1 MDRAVNPPVEPVSS
15 APNAAA
21 WYASTGVVAAVDAHA
36 HVFARDLPLAPVV
49 RHAPDYDASL
59 DAYVGHL
66 AAHGITHAVLV
77 QPSFLGTDNAF
88 FVDVLRRYPSRFRG
102 VAVVDPGIDD
112 DALGALDR
120 AGVVGMRLN
129 LVGLPIPDFGTHA
142 WRALF
147 ARINAL
153 GWHVEIHR
161 EAADLHAIAASLLA
175 QSCTLVIDHFGRPSP
190 SLGERDPGFRHLLSL
205 ADTGR
210 VWVKLSAAYRNSL
223 SGDGTDAALGAAQAL
238 RAAFTAERLVWG
250 SDWPHTQH
258 RERVD
263 FDATR
268 AALERWLPDP
278 DERTRVLRDAPR
290 TLFRFDQ

>member
-1 MDRAVNPPVEPVSS
+1 
-15 APNAAA
+15 
-21 WYASTGVVAAVDAHA
+21 H
-36 HVFARDLPLAPVV
+36 
-49 RHAPDYDASL
+49 
-59 DAYVGHL
+59 
-66 AAHGITHAVLV
+66 
-77 QPSFLGTDNAF
+77 
-88 FVDVLRRYPSRFRG
+88 
-102 VAVVDPGIDD
+102 

>member
-1 MDRAVNPPVEPVSS
+1 M
-15 APNAAA
+15 
-21 WYASTGVVAAVDAHA
+21 
-36 HVFARDLPLAPVV
+36 
-49 RHAPDYDASL
+49 
-59 DAYVGHL
+59 
-66 AAHGITHAVLV
+66 
-77 QPSFLGTDNAF
+77 
-88 FVDVLRRYPSRFRG
+88 
-102 VAVVDPGIDD
+102 
-112 DALGALDR
+112 
-120 AGVVGMRLN
+120 
-129 LVGLPIPDFGTHA
+129 
-142 WRALF
+142 
-147 ARINAL
+147 
-153 GWHVEIHR
+153 
-161 EAADLHAIAASLLA
+161 
-175 QSCTLVIDHFGRPSP
+175 IDHFGRPSP

-223 SGDGTDAALGAAQAL
+223 SGAGTDAALGAAQAL

>member
-1 MDRAVNPPVEPVSS
+1 MDRAVKHFAEQAGT
-15 APNAAA
+15 APTVDA
-21 WYASTGVVAAVDAHA
+21 WYAAGPAVAAVDAHA
-36 HVFARDLPLAPVV
+36 HVFARGLPLAPVV

-59 DAYVGHL
+59 DTYVAHL

-77 QPSFLGTDNAF
+77 QPSFLGTDNTF
-88 FVDVLRRYPSRFRG
+88 FVDVLRRYPRRFRG
-102 VAVVDPGIDD
+102 VAMVDPAISDRD
-112 DALGALDR
+112 LDALDR

-129 LVGLPIPDFGTHA
+129 LVGLPIPDFGARA

-161 EAADLHAIAASLLA
+161 GIEDLRAIATPLLA

-190 SLGERDPGFRHLLSL
+190 ALGACAPSFRELLSL

-210 VWVKLSAAYRNSL
+210 VWVKLSAAYRNSV
-223 SGDGTDAALGAAQAL
+223 SGDGTTDALDAAHAL
-238 RAAFTAERLVWG
+238 RTAFTAERLVWG

-263 FDATR
+263 FDAAY
-268 AALERWLPDP
+268 AALARWLPDTG
-278 DERTRVLRDAPR
+278 ERMRVLRDSPR